1 MYLLLGH
8 LRYFYRSFF
17 NKNIKTIHTKK
28 SPSLFNHSFKPLFS
42 VNGEEMNAFSYYLVN
57 KTKYNYLIYI
67 YILWSLLVH
76 YMIGLILEK
85 DFL

>member
-1 MYLLLGH
+1 
-8 LRYFYRSFF
+8 
-17 NKNIKTIHTKK
+17 
-28 SPSLFNHSFKPLFS
+28 
-42 VNGEEMNAFSYYLVN
+42 MNAFSYYLVN
-57 KTKYNYLIYI
+57 KTKYNYLLYIYI

>member
-1 MYLLLGH
+1 
-8 LRYFYRSFF
+8 
-17 NKNIKTIHTKK
+17 
-28 SPSLFNHSFKPLFS
+28 
-42 VNGEEMNAFSYYLVN
+42 MNAFSYYLVN
-57 KTKYNYLIYI
+57 KTKYNYLIYIYIYI